1 MTTAGTALIYDY
13 RVRDKSGKV
22 VTGELEASSAAAVS
36 RALREKGLIPLQIT
50 ERKPAKGLNMEI
62 TIPGLT
68 NRVKMKDVAIF
79 SRQFATMVNSGLSLI
94 RALNVLEDQ
103 TENKTLAGVVSE
115 VRQAVERGTSLS
127 AALEEHPKVFNPLY
141 VSMIRA
147 GEVGGVLDETLLRLA
162 DMIEASVRLRSK
174 VKSAMA
180 YPIVVLNLVLFIL
193 GAMLVFVVP
202 MFESMYADLG
212 GALPAPTQLLINVS
226 GLVRAFWYIVLL
238 LVVVSVFSLRRW
250 IRTDAGRLAWDAF
263 KLRVP
268 IFGGLAHKSAISR
281 FSRTFSVLS
290 RTGVPILQAIDIVAD
305 TSGNE
310 VLARALDDV
319 KTSVKEGES
328 LTGPLYRHAV
338 FPPMVV
344 QMMAVGEETGAL
356 DTMLAKVSDFYD
368 SEVNAT
374 VDALTSLIEPLLIIV
389 MGATV
394 GGILIALYLPMFNI
408 ANLVG

>member
-13 RVRDKSGKV
+13 RVRDKSGEV
-22 VTGELEASSAAAVS
+22 ITGELEASSAAAVS

-238 LVVVSVFSLRRW
+238 LVVVSVISLRRW